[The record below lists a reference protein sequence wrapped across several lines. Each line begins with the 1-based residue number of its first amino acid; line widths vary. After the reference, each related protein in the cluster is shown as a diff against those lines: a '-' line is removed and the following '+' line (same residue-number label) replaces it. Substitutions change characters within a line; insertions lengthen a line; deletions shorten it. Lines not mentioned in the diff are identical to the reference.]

1 MAYPNPGSGV
11 YTLQY
16 LSEANEIAYLS
27 VFNMLGELVQ
37 QSKAESQAG
46 IHRQSIDLSNQPA
59 GTYIVK
65 LQQGTQRRH
74 HPHCKA
80 LEDSFLLP
88 THTS

>member
-1 MAYPNPGSGV
+1 MAYPNPGSGA

-37 QSKAESQAG
+37 QSKAESHAG
-46 IHRQSIDLSNQPA
+46 IHRQTIDLSNQPA

-65 LQQGTQRRH
+65 LQQDAKKGTIRIVKH
-74 HPHCKA
+74 
-80 LEDSFLLP
+80 
-88 THTS
+88 